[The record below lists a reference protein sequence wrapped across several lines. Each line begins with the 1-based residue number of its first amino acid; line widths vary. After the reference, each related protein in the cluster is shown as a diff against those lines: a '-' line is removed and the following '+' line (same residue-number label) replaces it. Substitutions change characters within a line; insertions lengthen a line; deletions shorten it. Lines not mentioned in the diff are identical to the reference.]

1 MGNRVPHRS
10 ICWIRQATPLVDMS
24 VATRKRP
31 INLTA
36 VALVLSLALN
46 ICAVGGFMYSRVYE
60 MPHGSG
66 MEYRLDMLSKRLH
79 LTAAQMPAF
88 EEFRRSLRHE
98 QDGLGQYNDPLLAQA
113 WTELIK
119 PEPDLTTVQGFIDQM
134 SMHRHAFQ
142 IDVSAS
148 LVHLLAALT
157 PEQRVQLAKIV
168 TDRKD
173 PGGGPIRI
181 NVGN

>member
-1 MGNRVPHRS
+1 MALS
-10 ICWIRQATPLVDMS
+10 
-24 VATRKRP
+24 TRKRS
-31 INLTA
+31 INLTSI
-36 VALVLSLALN
+36 ALILSLALN
-46 ICAVGGFMYSRVYE
+46 VCAVGGFLYSSWNE
-60 MPHGSG
+60 MPHGTG

-79 LTAAQMPAF
+79 LTAAQMPVF
-88 EEFRRSLRHE
+88 EEFRQSLRHNQE
-98 QDGLGQYNDPLLAQA
+98 ALGQYNDPLLAQA

>member
-1 MGNRVPHRS
+1 MALS
-10 ICWIRQATPLVDMS
+10 
-24 VATRKRP
+24 TRKRS
-31 INLTA
+31 INLTSM
-36 VALVLSLALN
+36 ALILSLALN
-46 ICAVGGFMYSRVYE
+46 ICAVGGFLYSSWNE
-60 MPHGSG
+60 TPHGSG

-88 EEFRRSLRHE
+88 EEFRQSLRHNQE
-98 QDGLGQYNDPLLAQA
+98 ALGQYNDPLLAQA

-157 PEQRVQLAKIV
+157 PDQRVQLAKIV